1 MDRQSGTHSSGG
13 DSAGDGRPGD
23 GTVHPLVGETIA
35 DKYVVEEAIGAGG
48 MAQVF
53 KARQKILNREVA
65 VKVLEPPDGTDL
77 EREAFE
83 RMFLKEAAVAAGLK
97 SPNSITI
104 YDFGQAG
111 DDTLYLVMEFL
122 EGQTLQELLDDEE
135 VLAAP
140 RAAHIAVQV
149 CRSLREA
156 HEKGLVHRDVKPAN
170 VMLVDRNNDPDFVKV
185 LDFGIAKN
193 QGELGE
199 DDEMSLLGRFVG
211 SPRYASPEQLQQR
224 SDVDHR
230 ADIYGCGLLLYAMLT
245 GAPPFDGTPRELLHK
260 HLLEPPEPIDEHNLQ
275 VPEALAALVYR
286 CLEKDPAKRFADVT
300 ELIRALGT
308 VSFGGD
314 VVPPTTDADVADFA
328 LEIELDETDDALRT
342 MRAEDDRRK
351 RIAELQAGDPADET
365 TDEFPSV
372 ATPAPDIDGDDEPP
386 RRRSPWPL
394 ILVAGVGLA
403 LVIGLAIAILPS
415 LLRDRTS
422 PADPSPDGGNA
433 AGRTAPAV
441 GAGTGEAAGAGETGA
456 ATGGATGGAEG
467 GIREILVEDAPSAA
481 EGEPADGAGD
491 GTGGDSA
498 PGTQAPSDPATATPA
513 GGTPGGGTTPSPP
526 DGGTT
531 TGGTGAATP
540 GTGPEGGEEPTA
552 DPPAGEGA
560 EGEDGAPSVEG
571 YKDDPY

>member
-23 GTVHPLVGETIA
+23 GTPHPLVGKTIA
-35 DKYVVEEAIGAGG
+35 DKYVVEAPVGAGG

-53 KARQKILNREVA
+53 KARQRILNREVA

-83 RMFLKEAAVAAGLK
+83 RMFLQEAAVAAGLK

-122 EGQTLQELLDDEE
+122 EGQTLQELVDAEG
-135 VLAAP
+135 VLEAP

-156 HEKGLVHRDVKPAN
+156 HEKGLVHRDLKPAN

-193 QGELGE
+193 QAELGE

-230 ADIYGCGLLLYAMLT
+230 ADIYACGLLLYAMLT
-245 GAPPFDGTPRELLHK
+245 GAPPFDGSPRELLHK
-260 HLLEPPEPIDEHNLQ
+260 HLLEPPEPIDESNLQ
-275 VPEALAALVYR
+275 VPEALAAVVYR
-286 CLEKDPAKRFADVT
+286 CLEKDPSRRYGDVT
-300 ELIRALGT
+300 ELIRALGGVT
-308 VSFGGD
+308 FGSEGGAA
-314 VVPPTTDADVADFA
+314 TTDADVADFA

-342 MRAEDDRRK
+342 MRAEADRRK
-351 RIAELQAGDPADET
+351 RIAEISAADPADQT
-365 TDEFPSV
+365 TDEFPSA
-372 ATPAPDIDGDDEPP
+372 ATEAPETGDLEPT
-386 RRRSPWPL
+386 RRRAAWPWL
-394 ILVAGVGLA
+394 LGAVVGLA
-403 LVIGLAIAILPS
+403 LLAAVAIAVIPW
-415 LLRDRTS
+415 LLA
-422 PADPSPDGGNA
+422 PPEGAGGEVA
-433 AGRTAPAV
+433 APA
-441 GAGTGEAAGAGETGA
+441 GDRDSGEFEAAAASGQGEGTQ
-456 ATGGATGGAEG
+456 
-467 GIREILVEDAPSAA
+467 EILVEDAPPEAGDSAETDPGGA
-481 EGEPADGAGD
+481 GDTRTAGSPGSTGRGTDGEPAGGGSATDAAGTTSATSAD
-491 GTGGDSA
+491 PGGTA
-498 PGTQAPSDPATATPA
+498 ETATPA
-513 GGTPGGGTTPSPP
+513 VAAGGDAGEEPTP
-526 DGGTT
+526 
-531 TGGTGAATP
+531 AEA
-540 GTGPEGGEEPTA
+540 GGEEPSGDGEETA
-552 DPPAGEGA
+552 PT
-560 EGEDGAPSVEG
+560 VEG